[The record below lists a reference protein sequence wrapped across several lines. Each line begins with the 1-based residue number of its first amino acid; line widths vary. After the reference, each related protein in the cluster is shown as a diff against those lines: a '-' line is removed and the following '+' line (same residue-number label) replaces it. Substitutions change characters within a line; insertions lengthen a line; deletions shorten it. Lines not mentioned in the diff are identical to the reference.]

1 MTRKNVLWPYGIAS
15 ALIAMVGVWLGF
27 AVVLL
32 LSHNYTGW
40 PNAASATPLLPLVV
54 GIGLIPLALYLV
66 DYAAGMQAVVGI
78 AGVKVDFSRAGSIVT
93 RASIELPSKIGY
105 PGPLVSDSSALQIVQ
120 NLWPATAAEVVRLD
134 LGQGEEW
141 WVTRLLVFASGAVRA
156 GMPQAFVFLGTRHSV
171 RGAFLG
177 WARPP
182 ALLDALRTVER
193 KVLNPP
199 SVVTY
204 GQLYDKAVSIARQV
218 TMFKRRDVPQPPYAV
233 APPAVSPLPPN
244 VDVTMVLG
252 ADVRRYLDRPDYLK
266 LGEEVQ
272 EQILMDQI
280 GLLKLEEPP
289 DQLTLGRLEELF
301 GHCLNCEAI
310 DLTRPKSEQV
320 KTFFE
325 TEAPYIALVN
335 RGRYEAI
342 VERTVAEREILRQ
355 LAIPAEE

>member
-1 MTRKNVLWPYGIAS
+1 
-15 ALIAMVGVWLGF
+15 
-27 AVVLL
+27 
-32 LSHNYTGW
+32 
-40 PNAASATPLLPLVV
+40 
-54 GIGLIPLALYLV
+54 
-66 DYAAGMQAVVGI
+66 VGI
-78 AGVKVDFSRAGSIVT
+78 AGVKLDFSQASSIVT
-93 RASIELPSKIGY
+93 HASIELPSKIGY

-171 RGAFLG
+171 RGTFLG
-177 WARPP
+177 WARPS

-218 TMFKRRDVPQPPYAV
+218 TMFKKHDVPKPPYVV
-233 APPAVSPLPPN
+233 APAPVSPLPPN

-252 ADVRRYLDRPDYLK
+252 DDVRRYLDRPDYFK
-266 LGEEVQ
+266 LGGEVQ

-280 GLLKLEEPP
+280 GLLKLEEPADP
-289 DQLTLGRLEELF
+289 LTLSRLEELF
-301 GHCLNCEAI
+301 GHCLNCDTI
-310 DLTRPKSEQV
+310 DVNRPKSEQV
-320 KTFFE
+320 RALLE
-325 TEAPYIALVN
+325 TEGPYIALVN
-335 RGRYEAI
+335 RGRYQAM
-342 VERTVAEREILRQ
+342 VERTAAEREILRQ
-355 LAIPAEE
+355 LVIPAEE